1 MFILIGDS
9 LKKIVLFKI
18 GSQEAQLPKTIGA
31 FLIIIAVLM
40 LISSGAAMFDSWQVV
55 KGFEDCV
62 DDAYAVDQGTT
73 PELSAILTELKFQD
87 CKDSL
92 YQVTGTQIPGGNTYL
107 TTRQKATAFLGPVS
121 VFFGWAIVFLFALFL
136 FNSATVVVPVEQI
149 EISLSKPK
157 VKLKRKKR

>member
-1 MFILIGDS
+1 
-9 LKKIVLFKI
+9 
-18 GSQEAQLPKTIGA
+18 
-31 FLIIIAVLM
+31 
-40 LISSGAAMFDSWQVV
+40 MFDSWQAV

-87 CKDSL
+87 CKESL
-92 YQVTGTQIPGGNTYL
+92 YQISGTQIPGGNTYL

-136 FNSATVVVPVEQI
+136 FNSATVIVPVEQI
-149 EISLSKPK
+149 EIPLTRPK
-157 VKLKRKKR
+157 VELRKKKR

>member
-1 MFILIGDS
+1 M
-9 LKKIVLFKI
+9 KKIVLFKI
-18 GSQEAQLPKTIGA
+18 GSKEAQLPKTIGA

-40 LISSGAAMFDSWQVV
+40 LISSGAAMFDSWQAV

-92 YQVTGTQIPGGNTYL
+92 YQITGTQIPGGNAYL

-121 VFFGWAIVFLFALFL
+121 VFFVWAIVFLFALFL

-149 EISLSKPK
+149 EISLDKPK
-157 VKLKRKKR
+157 VLLRKKKR

>member
-1 MFILIGDS
+1 M
-9 LKKIVLFKI
+9 KKIVLFKI
-18 GSQEAQLPKTIGA
+18 GSKEAQLPKTIGA

-40 LISSGAAMFDSWQVV
+40 LISSGAAMFDSWQAV

-87 CKDSL
+87 CKESL
-92 YQVTGTQIPGGNTYL
+92 YQISGTQIPGGNTYL

-136 FNSATVVVPVEQI
+136 FNSATVIVPVEQI
-149 EISLSKPK
+149 EIPLTRPK
-157 VKLKRKKR
+157 VELRKKKR

>member
-1 MFILIGDS
+1 

-18 GSQEAQLPKTIGA
+18 GSKEAQLPKTIGA
-31 FLIIIAVLM
+31 FLMIISLLM
-40 LISSGAAMFDSWQVV
+40 LFSSGALMFDSWQTV
-55 KGFEDCV
+55 KGFEGCV
-62 DDAYAVDQGTT
+62 DDAYEIEEGNT

-92 YQVTGTQIPGGNTYL
+92 YQVTGAQIPGGAEYL
-107 TTRQKATAFLGPVS
+107 TMRQKATAFLGPVS
-121 VFFGWAIVFLFALFL
+121 LFLGWAIVFLFALFL

-157 VKLKRKKR
+157 TKSKRKRK

>member
-1 MFILIGDS
+1 
-9 LKKIVLFKI
+9 
-18 GSQEAQLPKTIGA
+18 LPKTIGA

-40 LISSGAAMFDSWQVV
+40 LISSGAAMFDSWQAV

-92 YQVTGTQIPGGNTYL
+92 YQITGTQIPGGNAYL

-121 VFFGWAIVFLFALFL
+121 VFFVWAIVFLFALFL
-136 FNSATVVVPVEQI
+136 FNSATVVVPVEEI
-149 EISLSKPK
+149 EISLDKPK
-157 VKLKRKKR
+157 VVLRKKKR

>member
-1 MFILIGDS
+1 
-9 LKKIVLFKI
+9 
-18 GSQEAQLPKTIGA
+18 
-31 FLIIIAVLM
+31 
-40 LISSGAAMFDSWQVV
+40 MFDSWQAV

-62 DDAYAVDQGTT
+62 DDAYSIEAGAT
-73 PELSAILTELKFQD
+73 PELSAILTELKFQS

-92 YQVTGTQIPGGNTYL
+92 YQITGTQVPGGDTYL

-149 EISLSKPK
+149 EIPLARPK
-157 VKLKRKKR
+157 ISHKRKKKK

>member
-1 MFILIGDS
+1 

-18 GSQEAQLPKTIGA
+18 GSKEAQLPKTIGA

-40 LISSGAAMFDSWQVV
+40 LISSGAAMFDSWQAV

-92 YQVTGTQIPGGNTYL
+92 YQITGTQIPGGNAYL

-121 VFFGWAIVFLFALFL
+121 VFFVWAIVFLFALFL
-136 FNSATVVVPVEQI
+136 FNSATVVVPVEEI
-149 EISLSKPK
+149 EISLDKPK
-157 VKLKRKKR
+157 VVLRKKKR